1 MMSCSVRRSQSR
13 ESTLKLVDGR
23 GHSFT
28 GENSSSDLQMDM
40 VSVEPAE
47 SSSP

>member
-1 MMSCSVRRSQSR
+1 MMSCSVRRSQSS
-13 ESTLKLVDGR
+13 ESMLKLVDGS

-28 GENSSSDLQMDM
+28 GEKRSSDLQMDM

-47 SSSP
+47 SSP